1 MEQHNVDYKNA
12 VMELAKRL
20 AKTEYIAKKGKKYT
34 YIPNGTETAEIM
46 VEAAIIYNDVV
57 ARNTL
62 TTKGNE

>member
-20 AKTEYIAKKGKKYT
+20 AKMEYIAKKGKKYT
-34 YIPNGTETAEIM
+34 YIPNGIETAEIM